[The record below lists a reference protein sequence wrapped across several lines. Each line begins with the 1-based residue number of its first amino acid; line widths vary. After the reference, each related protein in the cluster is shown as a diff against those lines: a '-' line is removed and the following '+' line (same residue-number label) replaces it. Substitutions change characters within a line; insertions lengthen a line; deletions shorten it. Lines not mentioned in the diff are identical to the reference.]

1 MKKLNLFRNKF
12 KQQKGFTLLEVL
24 LVIAMIAILAAI
36 VIIAINPAKQ
46 LAESRNAQRRSDVN
60 TILNAVYQYAI
71 DNGGTMPASITA
83 LVANTPTEICVSDG
97 ATACGA
103 NVDLNVLTLL
113 EKYIVSMPHD
123 PNGTCAVAGVCYEIS
138 RTANNRITV
147 SAPDALAAAEL
158 SATISVT
165 R

>member
-1 MKKLNLFRNKF
+1 MFNLFQNKF

-60 TILNAVYQYAI
+60 TILNATYQYAI
-71 DNGGTMPASITA
+71 DNGGALPAFITGA
-83 LVANTPTEICVSDG
+83 ATEICKSNGIIVCG
-97 ATACGA
+97 AT
-103 NVDLNVLTLL
+103 VDLNVLTAA
-113 EKYIVSMPHD
+113 EKYIVSMPSD
-123 PNGTCAVAGVCYEIS
+123 PNGVCSAVGVCYTIMKS
-138 RTANNRITV
+138 ANNRVTV
-147 SAPDALAAAEL
+147 AAPNAEL
-158 SATISVT
+158 GAAISVT